1 MNSDQ
6 VEGTA
11 RKAAGKICEGAGN
24 IIGDDQMQGKGVLD
38 QSVGAIQHGYGQ
50 VKENAK
56 TLVEGV
62 PALNQLAGT
71 ARKVGRRINETL
83 NDQFGRSAPTYVL
96 AGAVAFLAIAVFWA
110 GRDHE

>member
-1 MNSDQ
+1 MNSDK

-11 RKAAGKICEGAGN
+11 REAVGKIREGAGN
-24 IIGDDQMQGKGVLD
+24 IIGDDQMHGQGVLD
-38 QSVGAIQHGYGQ
+38 QTAGAIQHGYGQ

-56 TLVEGV
+56 TLVEAA
-62 PALNQLAGT
+62 PALDQLADT
-71 ARKVGRRINETL
+71 ARKFGRRIDETL
-83 NDQFGRSAPTYVL
+83 NDQFGRSGPTYVL

>member
-11 RKAAGKICEGAGN
+11 REAVGKIREGAGN
-24 IIGDDQMQGKGVLD
+24 IIRDNQMQGQGVLD
-38 QSVGAIQHGYGQ
+38 QTMGAIQHGYGQ
-50 VKENAK
+50 VTENAR
-56 TLVEGV
+56 TLVDGA
-62 PALNQLAGT
+62 PDLDQLADT
-71 ARKVGRRINETL
+71 ARKFKRRIDETL
-83 NDQFGRSAPTYVL
+83 YDQFGQSAPTYVL

>member
-11 RKAAGKICEGAGN
+11 REAVGKIREGAGN
-24 IIGDDQMQGKGVLD
+24 ITGDNQMQGQGVAD
-38 QSVGAIQHGYGQ
+38 QSVGVIQHGYGQ

-56 TLVEGV
+56 TLVEGA
-62 PALNQLAGT
+62 PALKQLART
-71 ARKVGRRINETL
+71 ARKFGRRIDETL